1 MDQRGYSPQASPDA
15 VEEYV
20 GEYLVRDVIGNLDA
34 LNIASVDLVGHEWG
48 AAVGWQKPR
57 ES

>member
-1 MDQRGYSPQASPDA
+1 M
-15 VEEYV
+15 EEYA
-20 GEYLVRDVIGNLDA
+20 GEYLVRDVIGILDA
-34 LNIASVDLVGHEWG
+34 LNIASVDLVGHDWG